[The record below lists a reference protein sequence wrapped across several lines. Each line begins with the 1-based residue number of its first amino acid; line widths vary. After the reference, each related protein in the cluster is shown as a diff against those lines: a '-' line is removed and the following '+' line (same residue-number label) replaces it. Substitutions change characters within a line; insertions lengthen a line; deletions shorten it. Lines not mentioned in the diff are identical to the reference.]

1 MALKSFRDRNPYLI
15 GVASVVIIAAAV
27 IGAYLV
33 GVLHVFQPV
42 YSMSGVFSDAGG
54 IANTDPVLIGGVKA
68 GRVTKVH
75 AVDDAKTCAR
85 RIPDPNVVTAT
96 GGCVVVDFVVN
107 HGIHVGPDVHAA
119 IVLETLLGNRALQ
132 LTGPVTGPFLESQP
146 KASRVVPID
155 RTEVPFDIFDLT
167 TVSTRNIQAT
177 DTAKLNQLIGQLANV
192 TGGQRDQ
199 ITTLLTSVT
208 QISDTLN
215 ARQSQVKELIDRAD
229 RLSAQLA
236 DKDQTLV
243 SLIDQSQGILS
254 LIQRRRSDISA
265 GLTQANATVAELDR
279 LITTNKAALD
289 TLLNAIHPTIS
300 TVTNRQDSLNQAL
313 AAIAPGFYT
322 QGLAVSHGPWADVM
336 IKALGPDLLQCSQL
350 LTGQTPNNPLS
361 DTVLSLCKSL
371 GPLLTPATRIVNGVL
386 GGLPGAKP

>member
-1 MALKSFRDRNPYLI
+1 MAIKSFRDRNPYLI
-15 GVASVVIIAAAV
+15 GVSSVVIIAAAV

-75 AVDDAKTCAR
+75 AVSDAKTCSR
-85 RIPDPNVVTAT
+85 SVPDPNVVTGG
-96 GGCVVVDFVVN
+96 GGCVVVDFAVN
-107 HGIHVGPDVHAA
+107 HGVHVGPDVHAA

-132 LTGPVTGPFLESQP
+132 LTGPVTGPFMESQP
-146 KASRVVPID
+146 KAARVIPID

-177 DTAKLNQLIGQLANV
+177 DTTKLNQLIGQLANV
-192 TGGQRDQ
+192 TGGERDQ

-208 QISDTLN
+208 KISDTLN

-265 GLTQANATVAELDR
+265 GLTQANTTVAELDR

-300 TVTNRQDSLNQAL
+300 TVTGRQDSLNQAL

-322 QGLAVSHGPWADVM
+322 QGLAASHGPWADVM
-336 IKALGPDLLQCSQL
+336 IKALGPDLLQCGQL
-350 LTGQTPNNPLS
+350 LTGQIPSGNLS

-371 GPLLTPATRIVNGVL
+371 GPVLTPATKIVNGVL